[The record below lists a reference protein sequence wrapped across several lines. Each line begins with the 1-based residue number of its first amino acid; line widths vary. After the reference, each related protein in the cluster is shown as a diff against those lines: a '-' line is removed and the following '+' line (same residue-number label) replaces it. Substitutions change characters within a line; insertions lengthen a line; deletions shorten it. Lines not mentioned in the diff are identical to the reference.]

1 MTEKLTRKLRTREA
15 AEYLTLSM
23 KTLENMRWR
32 GDGPAYSKAGT
43 KIVLYDI
50 CDLDRWLAEST
61 AQATAA

>member
-1 MTEKLTRKLRTREA
+1 MTTLPKRKLRTREA
-15 AEYLTLSM
+15 AEYLSLST

-43 KIVLYDI
+43 KIVIYNL

-61 AQATAA
+61 AQASAA